1 MKIIFTTTN
10 KYKIQAAESVL
21 NKYGVEVIGKEVE
34 VDEIQSD
41 SPEEVILDKVKK
53 CYKVIKKPLI
63 AMDSGLFI
71 EDLGGFPGVYTK
83 FILKTIGEEGLMKL
97 TKDLDGN
104 KAYVQ
109 RVIGYTDGKEFKTFA
124 SRGYGTIIQ
133 EKRGENGMNYDL
145 VFYVPEKKKTLAE
158 LDFSEQVNVWGDAWD
173 KLAKYLKSKDKKHG
187 RKR

>member
-1 MKIIFTTTN
+1 MKVIFTTTN

-21 NKYGVEVIGKEVE
+21 SKYGIEVVGKDVE

-53 CYKVIKKPLI
+53 CYKIVKKPLI

-83 FILKTIGEEGLMKL
+83 SAIKTIGEDGLIKL
-97 TKDLDGN
+97 TKDFKNN

-109 RVIGYTDGKEFKTFA
+109 RMIGYTDGKVFKTFS
-124 SRGYGTIIQ
+124 SRGYGKIIQ
-133 EKRGENGMNYDL
+133 EKRGDNGMNYDL
-145 VFYVPEKKKTLAE
+145 IFYVPSKKKTLAE
-158 LDFSEQVNVWGDAWD
+158 LNLEEQVEVWGDAWD
-173 KLAKYLKSKDKKHG
+173 KLAKYLKRTKNNG

>member
-21 NKYGVEVIGKEVE
+21 NKYGIEVVGKEVE

-53 CYKVIKKPLI
+53 CCSKIKKPLI

-83 FILKTIGEEGLMKL
+83 FVLKTIGEDGLMKL
-97 TKDLDGN
+97 TKEFKNN

-109 RVIGYTDGKEFKTFA
+109 RIIGYTDGKVLKTFS
-124 SRGYGTIIQ
+124 SRGYGKIIQ
-133 EKRGENGMNYDL
+133 EKRGTNGMNYDL
-145 VFYVPEKKKTLAE
+145 VFYVPSKKKTLAE
-158 LDFSEQVNVWGDAWD
+158 LDLPEQVKVWGDAWD
-173 KLAKYLKSKDKKHG
+173 KLAKYLKSRNKKNG

>member
-21 NKYGVEVIGKEVE
+21 NKYGIEVVGKDVE

-53 CYKVIKKPLI
+53 CYKIVKKPLI

-83 FILKTIGEEGLMKL
+83 FAIKTIGEDGLMKL
-97 TKDLDGN
+97 TKDFKNN

-109 RVIGYTDGKEFKTFA
+109 RMIGYTDGKVFKTFS
-124 SRGYGTIIQ
+124 SRGYGKIIQ
-133 EKRGENGMNYDL
+133 ERRGDNGMNYDL
-145 VFYVPEKKKTLAE
+145 VFYVPTKKKTLAE
-158 LDFSEQVNVWGDAWD
+158 LNLVEQVEVWGNAWD
-173 KLAKYLKSKDKKHG
+173 KLAKYLKRTKK
-187 RKR
+187 

>member
-21 NKYGVEVIGKEVE
+21 DKYDIKVIGKEVE

-53 CYKVIKKPLI
+53 CFQKIKKPLI

-83 FILKTIGEEGLMKL
+83 YALKTIGEDGLMKL
-97 TKDLDGN
+97 TKDIKNN

-109 RVIGYTDGKEFKTFA
+109 RMIAYTDGKIFKIFS
-124 SRGYGTIIQ
+124 SRGYGKIIQ
-133 EKRGENGMNYDL
+133 EKRGTNGMNYDL
-145 VFYVPEKKKTLAE
+145 IFYVSSKKKTLAE
-158 LDFSEQVNVWGDAWD
+158 LDLSEQVKVWGDAWD
-173 KLAKYLKSKDKKHG
+173 KLAKYLKSSQKKNG
-187 RKR
+187 KR

>member
-1 MKIIFTTTN
+1 MKITFTTTN

-21 NKYGVEVIGKEVE
+21 NKYGIEVIGKDVE

-53 CYKVIKKPLI
+53 CYKIVKKPLI

-83 FILKTIGEEGLMKL
+83 FAIKTIGEDGLMKL
-97 TKDLDGN
+97 TKDFKNN

-109 RVIGYTDGKEFKTFA
+109 RMIGYTDGKVFKIFF
-124 SRGYGTIIQ
+124 SRGYGKIIQ
-133 EKRGENGMNYDL
+133 EKRGDNGMNYDL
-145 VFYVPEKKKTLAE
+145 IFYVPSKKKTLAE
-158 LDFSEQVNVWGDAWD
+158 LNLEEQVEVWGNAWD
-173 KLAKYLKSKDKKHG
+173 KLAKYLKRTQK
-187 RKR
+187 